1 MQLRPLV
8 IALQG
13 IGFGSLAT
21 AVQGFVDLQD
31 ELSKAG
37 TTKGKKKRFP
47 AWHWMPPLE
56 PLRRPRKKKET
67 ELICFLNP

>member
-21 AVQGFVDLQD
+21 ALQGFVDAQD
-31 ELSKAG
+31 DTAKAG
-37 TTKGKKKRFP
+37 STKGKKRFP
-47 AWHWMPPLE
+47 AWHWMPPL
-56 PLRRPRKKKET
+56 PPVRRTRKKKEA
-67 ELICFLNP
+67 ELIAFLQP